1 MPAGLR
7 NVRVVSVTSSDFE
20 ELLVAGLEE
29 LAMRYDKDTLEQ
41 LARWRLKFLNFET
54 ELQKASPSA
63 TLSDVLPAYN
73 AYLRRGARGTAQ
85 GNRHSTV
92 YHNMWMTRRAMQY
105 LEGREIGGMLF
116 DDIQAANR
124 RQFVPTTK
132 AYPLRYEE
140 LVELTQNYQLDLEVR
155 AFAAFLWLS
164 TQRGGNVL
172 DVAPE
177 DLMMDPERP
186 GVATMCYLTRRK
198 GQTLV
203 ERLMP
208 VVQEWELGPFEN
220 LLQRWRG
227 IALRNAR
234 KTLFSPSAITR
245 LTTVLG
251 ERPLP
256 RRVQGLRA
264 RYTLYSIKRGALQH
278 LAAQGAELERI
289 AALSLH
295 NNLSILAVYIGSFLN
310 PRVTEA
316 RNMTRMLTRPST
328 VPIPDEEFPREPFA
342 PRERSE
348 PEQVEP
354 PMLNRGLGR
363 RRAASETERE
373 LAVLPQMVLRGGR
386 ALRRGEIHQ

>member
-1 MPAGLR
+1 MTTAVMPAGLR

-105 LEGREIGGMLF
+105 LEGREIGGSVVRRRPSR
-116 DDIQAANR
+116 QPAAIRAHNEGI
-124 RQFVPTTK
+124 PT
-132 AYPLRYEE
+132 
-140 LVELTQNYQLDLEVR
+140 EVR
-155 AFAAFLWLS
+155 RVGRAHPELFLWLS

-227 IALRNAR
+227 IALRN
-234 KTLFSPSAITR
+234 
-245 LTTVLG
+245 
-251 ERPLP
+251 
-256 RRVQGLRA
+256 
-264 RYTLYSIKRGALQH
+264 
-278 LAAQGAELERI
+278 
-289 AALSLH
+289 
-295 NNLSILAVYIGSFLN
+295 
-310 PRVTEA
+310 
-316 RNMTRMLTRPST
+316 
-328 VPIPDEEFPREPFA
+328 PREPFA